1 MSDRIYEIL
10 LQACLPDLRTGKNQV
25 SPQKLLQFNRKNLG
39 GKMIENGRW
48 KIINGILCWK
58 KKINKITYII
68 KVFQVSHRIA
78 QVYTSRHV
86 A

>member
-10 LQACLPDLRTGKNQV
+10 LQACLPDLRIGKNQV
-25 SPQKLLQFNRKNLG
+25 SPQKLLQFNRKKFG

-48 KIINGILCWK
+48 KIINGILRWK
-58 KKINKITYII
+58 KRNKINKITYII

-78 QVYTSRHV
+78 RLY
-86 A
+86 

>member
-1 MSDRIYEIL
+1 MED
-10 LQACLPDLRTGKNQV
+10 G
-25 SPQKLLQFNRKNLG
+25 KLLMGFFVG
-39 GKMIENGRW
+39 
-48 KIINGILCWK
+48 K